1 MAAAYRDRATA
12 LGMRK
17 GRWLRSDSSFPWFVI
32 RAGAGTHRYPA
43 LRLAGGRFVLGMAEG
58 EAGRFRFERR
68 FPGSTVN
75 PAANPAANPLIPK
88 IVEFERQVGHLL
100 AQ

>member
-12 LGMRK
+12 LGIRK
-17 GRWLRSDSSFPWFVI
+17 ERWLRSDSSFPWLVI
-32 RAGAGTHRYPA
+32 RAGAGTHGYPV
-43 LRLAGGRFVLGMAEG
+43 LRLAGGRFMLSMAEG

-68 FPGSTVN
+68 FP
-75 PAANPAANPLIPK
+75 ANAANPLIAK
-88 IVEFERQVGHLL
+88 IVEFEWQVGHLL

>member
-12 LGMRK
+12 LGIRK
-17 GRWLRSDSSFPWFVI
+17 ERWLRSDSSFSWLVI
-32 RAGAGTHRYPA
+32 RAGAGTHGYPV
-43 LRLAGGRFVLGMAEG
+43 LRLAGGRFMLSMAEG

-68 FPGSTVN
+68 FPAN
-75 PAANPAANPLIPK
+75 AANTAANPLIAK